1 MIHQNRSRGRPSKII
16 SLSGNLENL
25 GLDKNLKN
33 YLELN
38 RMIEQKI
45 PNERTCLVVGK
56 EWFPEILWVLLAN
69 ITLPLYVALKTL
81 VNKNGVVKKGKPQK
95 F

>member
-16 SLSGNLENL
+16 GLSGNLENL

-56 EWFPEILWVLLAN
+56 EWFPEILWLLLAN

-81 VNKNGVVKKGKPQK
+81 VNKNGVVKKGESQK